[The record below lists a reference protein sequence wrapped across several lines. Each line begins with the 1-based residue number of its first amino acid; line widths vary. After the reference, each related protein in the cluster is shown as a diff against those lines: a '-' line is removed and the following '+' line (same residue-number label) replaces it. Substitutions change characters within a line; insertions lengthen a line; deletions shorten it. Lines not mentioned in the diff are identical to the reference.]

1 MKQARPV
8 LLNPSISHQIY
19 LNIKSDILS
28 GEYKPG
34 ERLLVLELAKRFEV
48 SQAPVREA
56 LERLKFEELIVGT
69 PNKGSVVAS
78 ITPKEIRDI
87 FELREMIEGYTIR
100 KAMPLMN
107 EEDYDRMKASIV
119 RMGEQVEKGDMLGI
133 LESDLEFHGYLYE
146 LSGNSAILEVW
157 NRIQSKMMRF
167 MAISNKFHTTDLL
180 VEEHYILLEM
190 LKSKDIATAEARFL
204 EHIHAYKIISF

>member
-1 MKQARPV
+1 
-8 LLNPSISHQIY
+8 
-19 LNIKSDILS
+19 
-28 GEYKPG
+28 
-34 ERLLVLELAKRFEV
+34 
-48 SQAPVREA
+48 
-56 LERLKFEELIVGT
+56 
-69 PNKGSVVAS
+69 
-78 ITPKEIRDI
+78 
-87 FELREMIEGYTIR
+87 
-100 KAMPLMN
+100 MN